1 MSAWWLKNRQR
12 VLQLIGT
19 LLAITL
25 LVFLLREEGWSEII
39 AAMRQIKFTDLCWVA
54 LLFLISRMA
63 IVWRWHILL
72 RSGGINI
79 AFKESLGLT
88 FTGLFASNFLPTT
101 IGGDVVRL
109 TGAMQMGFDRAVCLA
124 SIAADRLIGM
134 LGMAMTVPTGLAYA
148 WTTLQAGSTVLT
160 FYAILQKPLIFVKR
174 TLSILSLWLKKPA
187 ALLASLAFTW
197 LHMLCLFGSIYI
209 FVDDLG
215 SRVSF
220 WMIAGLWSL
229 TYFIT
234 LIPISINGY
243 GLQELSFT
251 YLMSTVAGL
260 TPAMSLTVAVLI
272 RTYFILASLPGAAF
286 MPSIL
291 AAIGEQKKH
300 SASAS
305 PTFPE

>member
-12 VLQLIGT
+12 VLQLAGT
-19 LLAITL
+19 VLAVGLLAVL
-25 LVFLLREEGWSEII
+25 LKDDGWNEVVV
-39 AAMRQIKFTDLCWVA
+39 AFGKIKTADLIWVA
-54 LLFLISRMA
+54 FLFLVSRVA
-63 IVWRWHILL
+63 TVFRWHVLL
-72 RSGGINI
+72 RSGGINMRLKDSMVI
-79 AFKESLGLT
+79 T

-109 TGAMQMGFDRAVCLA
+109 AGAMQMGFDRAVCLA

-134 LGMAMTVPTGLAYA
+134 LGMSMTVPLGLVQS
-148 WTTLQAGSTVLT
+148 WSLLQTSLSFSLVV
-160 FYAILQKPLIFVKR
+160 FFQKPLAFIKR
-174 TLSILSLWLKKPA
+174 TFSVFTIWLKKPT
-187 ALLASLAFTW
+187 ALLWSLFFTW
-197 LHMLCLFGSIYI
+197 VHMLCLFGSIYI

-251 YLMSTVAGL
+251 FFMSNAAGL
-260 TPAMSLTVAVLI
+260 TPAVSLSVAVLL
-272 RTYFILASLPGAAF
+272 RAYSILASLPGAF
-286 MPSIL
+286 FLPFIL
-291 AAIGEQKKH
+291 TVMAQQKK
-300 SASAS
+300 ATA
-305 PTFPE
+305 PTDILL